1 MAQENSGLGCRQ
13 ICWLVG
19 LVAGIVLTVLLHEA
33 GAQSWVVS
41 LGAGIVLCVLAGL
54 IVTNFFCGEAAPAAV
69 VPHPAPAAKPAAAP
83 EKSAPVKSAPVKSM
97 PVAKTEKAAAA
108 PVVADG
114 EPETLAAP
122 RGGKADDL
130 KQLKG
135 VGPALEKKL
144 NGLGIYHFDQ
154 IAGWDEKEI
163 EWVDDQLR
171 FKGRI
176 ARDEWTKQAGI
187 LATGGT
193 TEFSARVKKGDA

>member
-1 MAQENSGLGCRQ
+1 MAQENIGLGCRQ

-33 GAQSWVVS
+33 GAQSWVAS

-54 IVTNFFCGEAAPAAV
+54 ILTNFFCGEAAPVAV
-69 VPHPAPAAKPAAAP
+69 IPHPAPAAKPAAAP
-83 EKSAPVKSAPVKSM
+83 EKSAPVKSAPAKSA
-97 PVAKTEKAAAA
+97 PVAK
-108 PVVADG
+108 DG
-114 EPETLAAP
+114 RPETLAAP

-144 NGLGIYHFDQ
+144 NGLGIYHLDQ

-163 EWVDDQLR
+163 DWVDDQLS

-176 ARDEWTKQAGI
+176 ARDEWTKQAGTLAGT
-187 LATGGT
+187 LATGT
-193 TEFSARVKKGDA
+193 AKKGDA